1 MESASIG
8 AVTPNPPKG
17 WFDRNWKWL
26 LPVGCLGFLVLA
38 SAFVG
43 GIFLLVETSFR
54 NSDVCAQAL
63 ARAQADPRVV
73 AEIGQ
78 PLKAGWLI
86 TGDINVYGSSGR
98 ADVSVPIFGPKGKGK
113 IDAVARKTA
122 GVWEFQTLQVKVEG
136 RPERIDLL
144 QTDRPAP
151 VLQENL

>member
-1 MESASIG
+1 MESASTLPS
-8 AVTPNPPKG
+8 TPGPPKG
-17 WFDRNWKWL
+17 WFDRNWKWI
-26 LPVGCLGFLVLA
+26 LPVGCLGFVVLS

-43 GIFLLVETSFR
+43 GVFLLVETSFR

-63 ARAQADPRVV
+63 ARAQADPQVV
-73 AEIGQ
+73 AGIGQ

-98 ADVSVPIFGPKGKGK
+98 ADVSIPIIGPNGKGK
-113 IDAVARKTA
+113 IYAVARKTA
-122 GVWEFQTLQVKVEG
+122 GVWEFETLQVEVQG

-144 QTDRPAP
+144 RIEPPLP